1 MTQSKMRLGLA
12 MATLCTVMVPAI
24 ARRQS
29 EDVYTRWGGMRDRFH
44 IDAGAF
50 FVGHDTFALLRP
62 SGSDIPGVDIERQT
76 GVPDSTSDF
85 RLEGY
90 LRLGKRHRLVLG
102 YLQMNR
108 DAVSRLQGQIEWE
121 DEVFPIDTQVAT
133 VWDTR
138 VLSFQYRFSVIKRE
152 RVDVGVSLGLFAM
165 KVKSGIALGDST
177 ADVSAD
183 VSEQAPLPMLGL
195 GLEWEF
201 ARNFMLRARGQYLAI
216 SVQDTVDG
224 NWGEG
229 AVAVEWYPLESFRQL
244 GIGAGYNYANIDVQL
259 QIGELLRKDFEYRYK
274 FRGPVVYAV
283 LSF

>member
-1 MTQSKMRLGLA
+1 MKGSKTGFGLA
-12 MATLCTVMVPAI
+12 LAVLGTLRRPAV
-24 ARRQS
+24 AQGQS
-29 EDVYTRWGGMRDRFH
+29 DDVYTRWGGMRDRLN
-44 IDAGAF
+44 INAGAF

-62 SGSDIPGVDIERQT
+62 SGSDIPGVDIEQDT
-76 GVPDSTSDF
+76 GVPDSTGDF

-90 LRLGKRHRLVLG
+90 LRLGRRHRLVLG
-102 YLQMNR
+102 YTEMNR
-108 DAVSRLQGQIEWE
+108 DSVNRLTGQIEWE

-138 VLSFQYRFSVIKRE
+138 VLSFQYRFSVVKRE

-165 KVKSGIALGDST
+165 KVKSGIGLGDST
-177 ADVSAD
+177 ANVSTD

-195 GLEWEF
+195 GIEWEF

-216 SVQDTVDG
+216 SIQDTVDG

-259 QIGELLRKDFEYRYK
+259 QIGDLVQRDFEYKYK

>member
-1 MTQSKMRLGLA
+1 MKPSRVRFGLA
-12 MATLCTVMVPAI
+12 VALMGTLVVPAM
-24 ARRQS
+24 ASGQS
-29 EDVYTRWGGMRDRFH
+29 DDVYTRWGGMRDRFH

-76 GVPDSTSDF
+76 DIPADTSDF
-85 RLEGY
+85 RMEGY

-102 YLQMNR
+102 YIRMNR
-108 DAVSRLQGQIEWE
+108 DAVNRLNGQIEWE
-121 DEVFPIDTQVAT
+121 DEVFPIDAQVAT

-138 VLSFQYRFSVIKRE
+138 VLSFQYRFSVFQRE

-165 KVKSGIALGDST
+165 KIKSGIALGSNI
-177 ADVSAD
+177 ADVSED

-216 SVQDTVDG
+216 SIQDTVDG

-259 QIGELLRKDFEYRYK
+259 EIGEVSLQEFQYKYK

>member
-1 MTQSKMRLGLA
+1 MTL
-12 MATLCTVMVPAI
+12 LCTLLVPAL
-24 ARRQS
+24 ASGQS
-29 EDVYTRWGGMRDRFH
+29 EDTYTRYGGWRDRVS
-44 IDAGAF
+44 INAGAF

-62 SGSDIPGVDIERQT
+62 SGTDIPGVNIEQET
-76 GVPDSTSDF
+76 GVPDGTSDF

-102 YLQMNR
+102 YSDMKRDSVNR
-108 DAVSRLQGQIEWE
+108 LTGQIEW
-121 DEVFPIDTQVAT
+121 DDVVFPVDAQVAT

-152 RVDVGVSLGLFAM
+152 RVDIGISAGLFAM
-165 KVKSGIALGDST
+165 KVKSGIALGSSV
-177 ADVSAD
+177 ADVSED

-195 GLEWEF
+195 GVEWEF

-216 SVQDTVDG
+216 SIQDTVDG

-259 QIGELLRKDFEYRYK
+259 EIGDIIQDEFQYKYK